1 MATLRSGKQVG
12 GSNGGGSGSS
22 GEVDGRDRGA
32 VQAADIKE
40 KALIG
45 VTFSI
50 GFTVGHTVGAAFSR
64 WGSIGWF
71 AASAVYAR
79 TLTVANIIFFAVFFQ
94 ESLPEGRRRRD
105 IGASLT
111 EAWEVINP
119 RALFSVSCVKGLGR
133 EAWS

>member
-1 MATLRSGKQVG
+1 M
-12 GSNGGGSGSS
+12 
-22 GEVDGRDRGA
+22 
-32 VQAADIKE
+32 
-40 KALIG
+40 ALIG

-64 WGSIGWF
+64 WGSTGWF

>member
-1 MATLRSGKQVG
+1 ERTDKQ
-12 GSNGGGSGSS
+12 
-22 GEVDGRDRGA
+22 
-32 VQAADIKE
+32 
-40 KALIG
+40 G
-45 VTFSI
+45 VIRQSDP
-50 GFTVGHTVGAAFSR
+50 GPARLEGGAARVFCSPR
-64 WGSIGWF
+64 LLLQAQHQRLVFLSALLCDLF